1 MFGTIRNAAG
11 EKLDTTFKQPE
22 QDTLE
27 LVVIGHGVTANKDRD
42 WAVILADALVDA
54 GYATLRFSFSGN
66 GNSEGRFEDSC
77 PTKEAGD
84 LGAVLTAVDGW
95 HVTYVGHSMGAAVG
109 VLRAAEDE
117 RIQRLVSLAGMVDTA
132 DFARRKFGEQELGD
146 LMWEKPECPI
156 SQTFLDDMRRVETVE
171 PMAEELELPW
181 LLVHGTD
188 DTVVPI
194 EESERMH
201 RRAPGPVSFV
211 KLAGADH
218 VFSGQAAGE
227 MARAVVEWLSADE

>member
-11 EKLDTTFKQPE
+11 EKLDTTFKEPAE
-22 QDTLE
+22 DTLE
-27 LVVIGHGVTANKDRD
+27 LVVIGHGVTANKDRE
-42 WAVILADALVDA
+42 WAVTLADALVGA
-54 GYATLRFSFSGN
+54 GYAALRFSFSGN
-66 GNSEGRFEDSC
+66 GNSEGRFEDCC
-77 PTKEAGD
+77 PTKEVQD

-109 VLRAAEDE
+109 VLRASRDE

-132 DFARRKFGEQELGD
+132 DFARRKFGEQQPGD

-156 SQTFLDDMRRVETVE
+156 SQSFLDDMRQVGSTE
-171 PMAEELELPW
+171 PLAEQLELPW
-181 LLVHGTD
+181 LLVHGTE

-201 RRAPGPVSFV
+201 RRAPGPVKLV
-211 KLAGADH
+211 ALAGADH
-218 VFSGQAAGE
+218 VFSGAAAAE
-227 MARAVVEWLSADE
+227 MAREVVGWLTSDG